1 MLNIYKNY
9 RRLPLLENEVINYAG
24 GRKALEKRVTD
35 LAINLPTQ
43 GDGRVVPEGLHDV
56 MIYLRD
62 LNEFLEHEEK

>member
-9 RRLPLLENEVINYAG
+9 RRLPLLENAVINYAG

-35 LAINLPTQ
+35 LAINLPAH
-43 GDGRVVPEGLHDV
+43 GDERVVADVLHDV